1 MPIADYSLVALDCP
15 EPRQL
20 AEFYRAII
28 GGDIVKEDD
37 DWVELRTANAAT
49 VAFQRAPGLVVPA
62 WPDGGPQQMHLDFD
76 VADLDEAERAVLAVG
91 ARKAEFQPKPG
102 DWRVFLDPIGH
113 PFCLVRVGS

>member
-37 DWVELRTANAAT
+37 DWVELR
-49 VAFQRAPGLVVPA
+49 LSLI
-62 WPDGGPQQMHLDFD
+62 H
-76 VADLDEAERAVLAVG
+76 
-91 ARKAEFQPKPG
+91 
-102 DWRVFLDPIGH
+102 I
-113 PFCLVRVGS
+113 